1 METLFA
7 VRITEKV
14 VQCARIVV
22 WNAEK
27 DTSDPIRY
35 IRVLESLLDHH
46 MVFLDNGGADEPLC
60 IVFQFFCL
68 IRSDFICSDHTFPYV
83 HFPEPHAKGFDGKLV
98 RRLVFDRSE
107 EGVGFAVNSV
117 DTELIRSRVVYD

>member
-1 METLFA
+1 METFFA

-27 DTSDPIRY
+27 NTSDPVSD

-46 MVFLDNGGADEPLC
+46 MVFLDNGGAHEPLC
-60 IVFQFFCL
+60 IVFQFFCV
-68 IRSDFICSDHTFPYV
+68 IRRDFV
-83 HFPEPHAKGFDGKLV
+83 
-98 RRLVFDRSE
+98 
-107 EGVGFAVNSV
+107 
-117 DTELIRSRVVYD
+117 